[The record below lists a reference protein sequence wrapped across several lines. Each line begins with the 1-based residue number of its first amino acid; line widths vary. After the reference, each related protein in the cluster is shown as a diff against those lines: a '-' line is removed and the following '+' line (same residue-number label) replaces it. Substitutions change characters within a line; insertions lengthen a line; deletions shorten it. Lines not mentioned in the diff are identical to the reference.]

1 MKFTT
6 IVIIK
11 ADLATLDN
19 IRKKLPE
26 ESKVYPSDEIIK
38 TASLLPNVDMSNN
51 QDIAKALQELTG
63 AKSGVDKDGIY
74 LLETVFKD
82 TLIEQCKKKIS
93 KPLEQ
98 LNLFDY
104 YDIFDLQ
111 MTDDLLDSIDKYDR
125 FPDSVVTPDFKLIR
139 APRVFMNIDELSP
152 NYQDFISWKN
162 DFKEILKKY
171 SGDSFSLILNCH
183 I

>member
-11 ADLATLDN
+11 SDPTTLDN

-26 ESKVYPSDEIIK
+26 ESKAYPSEEIIK
-38 TASLLPNVDMSNN
+38 TASLLPNVDMSDN
-51 QDIAKALQELTG
+51 QALAKALSELSGLKT
-63 AKSGVDKDGIY
+63 GVDENGVY
-74 LLETVFKD
+74 LLDTVFKD
-82 TLIEQCKKKIS
+82 TLIKQCQKKID
-93 KPLEQ
+93 KPLKRLEF
-98 LNLFDY
+98 FDY

-111 MTDDLLDSIDKYDR
+111 MTNDLIINIDEYDR
-125 FPDSVVTPDFKLIR
+125 FPDAVITPDFKLVR
-139 APRVFMNIDELSP
+139 APKAFVNIDETSS
-152 NYQDFISWKN
+152 NYREFINWKK